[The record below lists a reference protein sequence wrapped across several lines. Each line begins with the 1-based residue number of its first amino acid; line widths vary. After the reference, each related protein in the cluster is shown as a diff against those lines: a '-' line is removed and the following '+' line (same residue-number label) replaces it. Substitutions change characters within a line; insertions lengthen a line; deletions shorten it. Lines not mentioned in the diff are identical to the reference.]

1 MSPLIQRK
9 NDRDINE
16 YVFVSSYKEN
26 NKEKQEITWLLLG
39 TDNKNRQGKI
49 QTVHLVSLSMNTDF
63 FYICK

>member
-49 QTVHLVSLSMNTDF
+49 QTVHLV
-63 FYICK
+63 